1 VIDSN
6 LNNAVQIIRTVIVA
20 DSMTDTDGDGVPDI
34 VEIEEGSD
42 PNDVLDFLDTDSDG
56 DPNYLDVDDDGD

>member
-1 VIDSN
+1 MIDSN